1 MTNGLPSPP
10 TQAKQAPAAVQHLV
24 IAYAASVSPKL
35 QKAAESLHLPNLQT
49 LLNKMPFHKGFK
61 DGPDTPNLGLMP
73 HERAGAVQGLAV
85 CLTPCHWQIGMG
97 HVVMLNPLQVQ
108 LSQAE
113 SHDLLQAMQPYF
125 AQDGIEVVYESAL
138 VWRAAGSLFQNL
150 ELASLDRVIG
160 MDVTDWM
167 PQAPQDAP
175 LRRLQSVM
183 QMLIYNHPVNNER
196 SAQGR
201 WTVNSFWVH
210 RTAAQSSASGPA
222 SEQCAL
228 DLREAAL
235 NEDPQAWCAAWQQLD
250 AGLCGELLQ
259 SLANNLEV
267 SLVLCSE
274 NNTRHYQAAPD
285 GWRTWWHALRPR
297 PSVARELK
305 ALID

>member
-1 MTNGLPSPP
+1 M
-10 TQAKQAPAAVQHLV
+10 
-24 IAYAASVSPKL
+24 
-35 QKAAESLHLPNLQT
+35 
-49 LLNKMPFHKGFK
+49 
-61 DGPDTPNLGLMP
+61 
-73 HERAGAVQGLAV
+73 
-85 CLTPCHWQIGMG
+85 
-97 HVVMLNPLQVQ
+97 
-108 LSQAE
+108 
-113 SHDLLQAMQPYF
+113 
-125 AQDGIEVVYESAL
+125 
-138 VWRAAGSLFQNL
+138 
-150 ELASLDRVIG
+150 
-160 MDVTDWM
+160 
-167 PQAPQDAP
+167 
-175 LRRLQSVM
+175 
-183 QMLIYNHPVNNER
+183 
-196 SAQGR
+196 
-201 WTVNSFWVH
+201 NSFWVH